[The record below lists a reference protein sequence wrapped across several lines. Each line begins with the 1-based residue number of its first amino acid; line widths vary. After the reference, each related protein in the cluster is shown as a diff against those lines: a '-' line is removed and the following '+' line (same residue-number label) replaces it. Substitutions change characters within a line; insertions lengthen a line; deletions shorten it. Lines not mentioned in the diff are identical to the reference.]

1 MEEVNVR
8 DLFEYFLKKIWLV
21 FVIVGFFV
29 VLGGVYSVSLKTP
42 LYKATTTVVL
52 STDDSN
58 TSTITQNEITVN
70 KNLVSTYEEIVKSR
84 TVLNQVISDLGLN
97 CTYQD
102 LVKEIEVKA
111 VGDTQIISISVSN
124 TNADNAA
131 KIADYVANI
140 FKKKAEEIYNLK
152 NVSILDSATTPS
164 LPYNKNYLKD
174 GLIYLGLGLIL
185 SLIYIFA
192 AYYMDRNLH
201 SGEEA
206 EKISKLPVMGT
217 IRDEA
222 TEIKSKK
229 LKNELVVDGI
239 PKSNFA
245 EDIRTV
251 RTNIEFASI
260 DTKIKTILITSSIPG
275 EGKSFIS
282 TNLAIAIAQNNKKVL
297 IIDADLRKGRL
308 HNIFNIKN
316 NEGLSNMISK
326 QEPNNV
332 SEYIKKTSI
341 KNLFFISRGV
351 IPPNPSELLSSKSFK
366 DLLES
371 VESIFDYVIID
382 GTPISNLPDSLIL
395 SKVVDTTLL
404 VSTIGYTPI
413 DAIHASTKALE
424 NVNAKVGGIIV
435 NRVPTKKNKYYYSDY
450 KYE

>member
-185 SLIYIFA
+185 SLIYIF
-192 AYYMDRNLH
+192 YIFFNFIFPLFCFFGIFFLQEH
-201 SGEEA
+201 S
-206 EKISKLPVMGT
+206 
-217 IRDEA
+217 
-222 TEIKSKK
+222 
-229 LKNELVVDGI
+229 
-239 PKSNFA
+239 F
-245 EDIRTV
+245 
-251 RTNIEFASI
+251 
-260 DTKIKTILITSSIPG
+260 
-275 EGKSFIS
+275 
-282 TNLAIAIAQNNKKVL
+282 
-297 IIDADLRKGRL
+297 
-308 HNIFNIKN
+308 
-316 NEGLSNMISK
+316 
-326 QEPNNV
+326 
-332 SEYIKKTSI
+332 
-341 KNLFFISRGV
+341 
-351 IPPNPSELLSSKSFK
+351 
-366 DLLES
+366 
-371 VESIFDYVIID
+371 
-382 GTPISNLPDSLIL
+382 
-395 SKVVDTTLL
+395 
-404 VSTIGYTPI
+404 
-413 DAIHASTKALE
+413 
-424 NVNAKVGGIIV
+424 
-435 NRVPTKKNKYYYSDY
+435 
-450 KYE
+450 